1 MAWLHHH
8 CLALHLLVASD
19 TDVAQFLYLFSDGTQ
34 LNHGNLPEVAT
45 LGLHHFI
52 SISHVPRSAWV
63 SLEGGEVPIMREL
76 SKNDYGVTK
85 SHREHQQCPWVQ
97 ALRTSL
103 VFCELTSV

>member
-34 LNHGNLPEVAT
+34 LNHSNLPEVAT

-63 SLEGGEVPIMREL
+63 SLEGGEVPIMRGL
-76 SKNDYGVTK
+76 SKNDYGVQGVECCGLNK
-85 SHREHQQCPWVQ
+85 NGSYRLIYLNQE
-97 ALRTSL
+97 
-103 VFCELTSV
+103 